1 MYKIIN
7 VTDRDGNVKEE
18 FMKELAAAHP
28 EMSGVLL
35 YPINKNLVNTFLMSL
50 CLVWTDNS
58 DRMLRTSSILDYSE
72 QDNLIILTT
81 VNSIYTLEKIN

>member
-1 MYKIIN
+1 MYKVIN

-18 FMKELAAAHP
+18 FMKELKAEHP
-28 EMSGVLL
+28 DMCGVLL
-35 YPINKNLVNTFLMSL
+35 YPINKNLVNTFLTRL

-81 VNSIYTLEKIN
+81 VNSIYTLEKIK